1 MFAKDFD
8 TLNEIYNQKILSEMN
23 LGPQGDQDLGAGL
36 SIDNIKKIEPSPQ
49 RPCLKCGDNENCE
62 MPVNHEDTNGSMAK
76 QSLYR
81 LVKLSAML
89 HDLIC
94 KEQNVEPWVL
104 TKVTEA
110 LNHVESVYGYMDY
123 ENYKHQVDSDI
134 SALEEET
141 ESDLY
146 DTILTGSEEI
156 ITNIKHVLSNESR
169 ENLEKF
175 LYETINALEAKQ
187 N

>member
-1 MFAKDFD
+1 
-8 TLNEIYNQKILSEMN
+8 
-23 LGPQGDQDLGAGL
+23 
-36 SIDNIKKIEPSPQ
+36 
-49 RPCLKCGDNENCE
+49 
-62 MPVNHEDTNGSMAK
+62 
-76 QSLYR
+76 
-81 LVKLSAML
+81 
-89 HDLIC
+89 
-94 KEQNVEPWVL
+94 
-104 TKVTEA
+104 
-110 LNHVESVYGYMDY
+110 MDY